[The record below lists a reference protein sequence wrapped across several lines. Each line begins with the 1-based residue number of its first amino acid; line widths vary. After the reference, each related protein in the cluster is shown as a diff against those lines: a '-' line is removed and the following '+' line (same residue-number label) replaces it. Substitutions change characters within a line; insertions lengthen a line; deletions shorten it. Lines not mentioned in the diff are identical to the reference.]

1 MPRPK
6 QCRRVCLSPDCTY
19 FKPAGVPT
27 STLEEVVV
35 AVDELEAMRLV
46 DLDGLYYEQAAEQMG
61 VSRRTFGRI
70 IDSAR
75 RKVAQALIQG
85 MALRI
90 EGGVIEM
97 ARQRHPDLA
106 FYQGDMI
113 ELAAAVWNLDIPAT
127 ISRLKRLGFGV
138 PDSADDVA
146 AYQRLHVKDRGRLQ
160 KLWDTSFANLDE
172 SSALIRLCHH
182 LGMLC
187 EVHQDRRAA
196 GPDDFSVWQLVSDDL
211 DVCLR

>member
-46 DLDGLYYEQAAEQMG
+46 DVDGLYYEQAAEQMG

-75 RKVAQALIQG
+75 KKVAQALIQG

-97 ARQRHPDLA
+97 TEKRTFGCGDCEHEWQLPFGTGRPTECPQCQSKNFRRAEEERGQGGKRRRGGRSTEAVGQGSQREATSATETVATKGGGRQRRRRRR
-106 FYQGDMI
+106 G
-113 ELAAAVWNLDIPAT
+113 
-127 ISRLKRLGFGV
+127 
-138 PDSADDVA
+138 SA
-146 AYQRLHVKDRGRLQ
+146 
-160 KLWDTSFANLDE
+160 
-172 SSALIRLCHH
+172 
-182 LGMLC
+182 
-187 EVHQDRRAA
+187 
-196 GPDDFSVWQLVSDDL
+196 
-211 DVCLR
+211 

>member
-19 FKPAGVPT
+19 FKPAGAPT
-27 STLEEVVV
+27 STLEEVVL

-46 DLDGLYYEQAAEQMG
+46 DLDGLYYEQAAERMG

-75 RKVAQALIQG
+75 KKVAQALIQG

-97 ARQRHPDLA
+97 AEQRTFRCGDCEHEWQLPFGTGRPEECPQCQSKNFRRAEEERGRRGRGEGRGGPSNRVGAGAGSEAEAAAKSGRGRKRQR
-106 FYQGDMI
+106 
-113 ELAAAVWNLDIPAT
+113 
-127 ISRLKRLGFGV
+127 RRRGV
-138 PDSADDVA
+138 SP
-146 AYQRLHVKDRGRLQ
+146 
-160 KLWDTSFANLDE
+160 
-172 SSALIRLCHH
+172 
-182 LGMLC
+182 
-187 EVHQDRRAA
+187 
-196 GPDDFSVWQLVSDDL
+196 
-211 DVCLR
+211 

>member
-27 STLEEVVV
+27 SILEEVVL

-97 ARQRHPDLA
+97 AEQRTFRCSDCEHEWQLPFGTGRPSECPQCQSKIFRRAEEERGRSGKGRGGPANQVAAVAGGEVEAAAKSGRGRKRQR
-106 FYQGDMI
+106 
-113 ELAAAVWNLDIPAT
+113 
-127 ISRLKRLGFGV
+127 RRRGV
-138 PDSADDVA
+138 SP
-146 AYQRLHVKDRGRLQ
+146 
-160 KLWDTSFANLDE
+160 
-172 SSALIRLCHH
+172 
-182 LGMLC
+182 
-187 EVHQDRRAA
+187 
-196 GPDDFSVWQLVSDDL
+196 
-211 DVCLR
+211 

>member
-97 ARQRHPDLA
+97 AEQRTFRCGDCEHEWQLPFGTGRPSECPQCQSKNFRRAEEERGRRGKGRGGPSNRVGAGAGSEAEAAAKSGGGRKRQR
-106 FYQGDMI
+106 
-113 ELAAAVWNLDIPAT
+113 
-127 ISRLKRLGFGV
+127 RRRGV
-138 PDSADDVA
+138 SP
-146 AYQRLHVKDRGRLQ
+146 
-160 KLWDTSFANLDE
+160 
-172 SSALIRLCHH
+172 
-182 LGMLC
+182 
-187 EVHQDRRAA
+187 
-196 GPDDFSVWQLVSDDL
+196 
-211 DVCLR
+211 

>member
-27 STLEEVVV
+27 SALEEVVL
-35 AVDELEAMRLV
+35 AVDELESMRLV
-46 DLDGLYYEQAAEQMG
+46 DVDALYYEQAAEQMG

-75 RKVAQALIQG
+75 RKVAQALIEG

-97 ARQRHPDLA
+97 AEQRTFRCDDCEHEWQLPFGTGRPSECPQCQSKNFRRA
-106 FYQGDMI
+106 EEERGRRGRGKGQGGSGDRVG
-113 ELAAAVWNLDIPAT
+113 AAAGGKAEAAT
-127 ISRLKRLGFGV
+127 GSG
-138 PDSADDVA
+138 
-146 AYQRLHVKDRGRLQ
+146 RGRQ
-160 KLWDTSFANLDE
+160 GRDKQRGTSA
-172 SSALIRLCHH
+172 
-182 LGMLC
+182 
-187 EVHQDRRAA
+187 
-196 GPDDFSVWQLVSDDL
+196 
-211 DVCLR
+211 